1 MEEAVR
7 LAVDAAITRD
17 YPVIMGLTMTT
28 AVLVI
33 LSNLITD
40 VAYVVVDPRISLR

>member
-1 MEEAVR
+1 
-7 LAVDAAITRD
+7 
-17 YPVIMGLTMTT
+17 MTT

-33 LSNLITD
+33 MSNLITD